1 MAAWRGREERHSN
14 PTGEGRAML
23 HCHAEDPILAYFRP
37 PRRDPTLRDAVLM
50 ISIQWSVLIL
60 FIATD
65 VAAAETSSTISLSEA
80 HIAAVNRP
88 RRVIVNIDASW
99 HVDRFVKDLPAQVDD
114 AFGFADE
121 PGSHI
126 DSIWWSWGQGQTAP
140 YPSKI
145 LPLYDRE
152 KYRRWVNQ
160 GIDVMR
166 LYLQATRKRGL
177 EAFFSYRLNAGD
189 SDLGTTAQVAI
200 KQEHPEW
207 TIRPWPDHPTL
218 HQVILFNFAFK
229 PVRDYKLS
237 VLREAAENYEFDG
250 IELDMQRSPLL
261 LPIGRQWENR
271 HHLTQFV
278 RSVRAM
284 LQALARKRGRPF
296 LLAVRL
302 SHRIE
307 SCHFDGIDV
316 ETWAREGLVDMFVLG
331 TRSLDVDV
339 YAFRWI
345 TDGTHIKL
353 YPVIQDH
360 HGPDGYS
367 YPPIEVFRGVF
378 SNWYRQGADGI
389 ETFNFAWA
397 PAIPGYPLPSMNA
410 KQSKVHQ
417 QAYREMGDPELMKHK
432 DKVFVLS
439 RRGGGHGDPVVPN
452 PEKWYTPRHMFG
464 YTNMLAPLP
473 CPLSSDGKTD
483 TFLKLFVGDEL
494 SAAVD
499 RISELRLRILLH
511 DAAAGDYISS
521 NSPKKPK
528 PPDDTRIERGAIR
541 AFRHRNFLYNC
552 PSRKGI
558 EKRLQL
564 RIHNSLLAAPVLEDG
579 WLVFHDLNPRLF
591 AVGDNLIGAVL
602 SQSTSDLEE
611 SIRIEKL
618 ELQVRYQA
626 NDESK
631 PGPKATA
638 DALGGGSPWRGVH
651 PKVNEPRRRRQFL
664 QRFRS

>member
-1 MAAWRGREERHSN
+1 MGL
-14 PTGEGRAML
+14 PM
-23 HCHAEDPILAYFRP
+23 
-37 PRRDPTLRDAVLM
+37 V
-50 ISIQWSVLIL
+50 SIQWLVLT
-60 FIATD
+60 FFFATY
-65 VAAAETSSTISLSEA
+65 VGGAETNSTISFSEA

-99 HVDRFVKDLPAQVDD
+99 HVDRFVNNLPAQVDD
-114 AFGFADE
+114 AFTFADE
-121 PGSHI
+121 AGSHI

-152 KYRRWVNQ
+152 KYRRWVSQ

-166 LYLQATRKRGL
+166 LYLEATKNRGL
-177 EAFFSYRLNAGD
+177 EAFFSYRLNASD

-207 TIRPWPDHPTL
+207 TIRPWPNHPTL
-218 HQVILFNFAFK
+218 NQVILLNFAFEQ
-229 PVRDYKLS
+229 VRDYKLS
-237 VLREAAENYEFDG
+237 VLREAAENYDFDG

-261 LPIGRQWENR
+261 LPIGHQWENR

-284 LQALARKRGRPF
+284 LQELARKRGRPY

-316 ETWAREGLVDMFVLG
+316 ETWAGEGLVDLFVLG
-331 TRSLDVDV
+331 SRSLDADV
-339 YAFRWI
+339 YAFRRI
-345 TDGTHIKL
+345 TEGTHIKL

-397 PAIPGYPLPSMNA
+397 PAIRGYPLPMMNA
-410 KQSKVHQ
+410 KQSRVHQ
-417 QAYREMGDPELMKHK
+417 QAYQEMGDPERMKYK
-432 DKVFVLS
+432 DKFFVLA

-473 CPLSSDGKTD
+473 SPLSNDGKTD
-483 TFLKLFVGDEL
+483 TLLKLFVGDDL
-494 SAAVD
+494 GAAAD
-499 RISELRLRILLH
+499 RISDLTLRILLH
-511 DAAAGDYISS
+511 DAAGDYLSS

-528 PPDDTRIERGAIR
+528 RPDDTRIERGMIR
-541 AFRHRNFLYNC
+541 AFRHRRFLYNC
-552 PSRKGI
+552 PPGKGI

-564 RIHNSLLAAPVLEDG
+564 RIHNTLLPEPVLEDG
-579 WLVFHDLNPRLF
+579 WLVFHDLSPRLF
-591 AVGDNLIGAVL
+591 AIGNNLIGAVL
-602 SQSTSDLEE
+602 SQPTSDWEE

-618 ELQVRYQA
+618 ELHVRYQA

-631 PGPKATA
+631 RQ
-638 DALGGGSPWRGVH
+638 DC
-651 PKVNEPRRRRQFL
+651 RQF
-664 QRFRS
+664 R